1 MKTRRL
7 IFYLSLLAFG
17 ILVFGL
23 AYVGIKSVN
32 QNISEIVGDD
42 GGTGNIS
49 RAGIRIIHKHGQIGI
64 SIKDVLIT
72 REENHEDTLFFAEY
86 LLVSSSPNFFN
97 SEPSR
102 YKLIALSPQMHV
114 YPQQEE
120 ITDSIEIPEELPE
133 FKNAPSMY
141 ISDLSIHIHRQGRTV
156 TAKHLHIRGK
166 PTNTNYELELK
177 YEQDS
182 NLSLHAGTK
191 LSRSG
196 KLRHLDSSFLNLNDT
211 RLANFSVILTE
222 REGKGTD
229 ISWHAWLD
237 STFLDDFSVQNVQYS
252 GQMAFHS
259 VGNHTSGEKSST
271 TDLSLSGNLKSSHGK
286 IDSIMI
292 RYQGRSH
299 FSPEDSVCVSDLLC
313 LIRSGTSHARLH
325 SDYRQEREG
334 KKYSF
339 THTAKVQPEDLNIFS
354 RVQLPETWESSY
366 HAGFSENGS
375 EKITGR
381 SRVAA
386 QISNKGKAISIKQ
399 QADDKGSRWMLS
411 TNDFQG
417 SADISGLFASLVKNK
432 TTTADIK
439 IRQQKMHIP
448 KHKHTGAGF
457 TFPESEKKPAIARP
471 DLNGYLQWRV
481 DSLFYDS
488 MLISTKN
495 DLHLHHTDKQVKLSF
510 GLYSERNIN
519 GPILFSLTKAGK
531 KKYSGDLSSPGL
543 QVKNQQ
549 KLPLLRNNLKLNKS
563 SIRIQKFSLPF
574 HAHGDSL
581 SLQTSSIRTEG
592 YMLHLKGFGTTEHQS
607 MNLGITAPA
616 GKFTGMAG
624 RLLQSKSVCTHSATD
639 LQTVL
644 LLIDRKNGKVK
655 IKTQVQECL

>member
-32 QNISEIVGDD
+32 QNVSEIVGDD
-42 GGTGNIS
+42 GGTGNIT
-49 RAGIRIIHKHGQIGI
+49 RGGIRIIHRHGQIGI
-64 SIKDVLIT
+64 SIKDLLIT

-86 LLVSSSPNFFN
+86 LLVSSSPNFFK
-97 SEPSR
+97 SEQSR
-102 YKLIALSPQMHV
+102 YKVIALSPQMHV

-120 ITDSIEIPEELPE
+120 ITDSIEISEELPE
-133 FKNAPSMY
+133 FQNAPSMY

-156 TAKHLHIRGK
+156 TARHLHIRGK
-166 PTNTNYELELK
+166 PTNNNYELELK

-196 KLRHLDSSFLNLNDT
+196 KIRHLDSSFLNLNDT

-222 REGKGTD
+222 REGRGTD

-237 STFLDDFSVQNVQYS
+237 STFLDNFSVQNVQYS

-259 VGNHTSGEKSST
+259 VGNYTSGEKSST
-271 TDLSLSGNLKSSHGK
+271 TDLSLSGNVKSPHGK

-292 RYQGRSH
+292 RYEGSSH
-299 FSPEDSVCVSDLLC
+299 FSPEDSASVSDFLC
-313 LIRSGTSHARLH
+313 LFRSGTSHARLH
-325 SDYRQEREG
+325 SDYRQGKAG
-334 KKYSF
+334 KKYNL
-339 THTAKVQPEDLNIFS
+339 THTAKVKPEDLNLFS
-354 RVQLPETWESSY
+354 RLQLPEAWESSY

-375 EKITGR
+375 GNISGR

-386 QISNKGKAISIKQ
+386 QISNKGKAISIRQ
-399 QADDKGSRWMLS
+399 QADDKGSRWMVS
-411 TNDFQG
+411 ADDFQG
-417 SADISGLFASLVKNK
+417 SADVTGLFASLVKNE
-432 TTTADIK
+432 TPTADIE
-439 IRQQKMHIP
+439 IRQQKLQISERT
-448 KHKHTGAGF
+448 HKGAGITF
-457 TFPESEKKPAIARP
+457 TESEKRPSVARP

-495 DLHLHHTDKQVKLSF
+495 DLHLHLRDKQIKLTCGFS
-510 GLYSERNIN
+510 LEHNIS
-519 GPILFSLTKAGK
+519 GPLQFSLTKSGN
-531 KKYSGDLSSPGL
+531 KKYSGYLSSPGL

-549 KLPLLRNNLKLNKS
+549 ELPLLRNNLKLNKGS
-563 SIRIQKFSLPF
+563 TRIQKFSLPY
-574 HAHGDSL
+574 HTHGDSL
-581 SLQTSSIRTEG
+581 FLRTSSIRTEG

-624 RLLQSKSVCTHSATD
+624 RLLQSKSVCTDSATD

-644 LLIDRKNGKVK
+644 LRINRKNGKVN
-655 IKTQVQECL
+655 IKTKVQDCL